1 MEVIKFKDWVLNNI
15 NESMKNDKLNDI
27 LDKISNGVS
36 ISNSEQSFL
45 DNFDSITTGDMQD
58 FSLLNRSDVYDKVNS
73 LLENNKVVIYFDE
86 IVIDVKYIEDD
97 ICIVTKSSIN
107 KLKDNCLYNLVYDFD
122 SDNHV
127 LKIHDEY
134 YEKLPLKND

>member
-1 MEVIKFKDWVLNNI
+1 
-15 NESMKNDKLNDI
+15 MKNDKLNDI